1 MLFDQTEI
9 VDVLTPGVDS
19 PVELPDTI
27 KPGTAV
33 LKEGIAE
40 LKELS
45 LQDFLNDI
53 TRMLVE
59 FAINV
64 TIAILVFYL
73 GKFIIKRIYNI
84 VGSIMVR
91 RRVDNSLATFVLS
104 FIKIILYFILIVT
117 VIGILG
123 VETSSFLAIFASAG
137 VAIGMALSGTLQNF
151 AGGVLLLLL
160 KPYKVGDYVEAQG
173 FAGTV
178 REIQIFHTLITT
190 YDNKSILIPN
200 GPLST
205 SSINNW
211 SRESVRRVTWQVS
224 ISYGDSVDKAREAI
238 LAMFADDPRIIMDYV
253 DKDGDGYD
261 DNTGELIPDAHRVE
275 PPVKEEEP
283 MAKSGFWGRI
293 FGHHKKVKSA
303 IETYKEG
310 QEESLKALRPKVTA
324 APVVLVDKLDD
335 SSVNLS
341 VRAWVKTGDYWNVF
355 YDYNERI
362 YRDLPAAGV
371 SFPFP
376 QLDVH
381 LAK

>member
-1 MLFDQTEI
+1 MLFGQNEI
-9 VDVLTPGVDS
+9 VDVLTPGVNS

-27 KPGTAV
+27 KAGTAV

-91 RRVDNSLATFVLS
+91 RKVDNSLATFVLS

-205 SSINNW
+205 
-211 SRESVRRVTWQVS
+211 
-224 ISYGDSVDKAREAI
+224 
-238 LAMFADDPRIIMDYV
+238 
-253 DKDGDGYD
+253 
-261 DNTGELIPDAHRVE
+261 
-275 PPVKEEEP
+275 
-283 MAKSGFWGRI
+283 
-293 FGHHKKVKSA
+293 
-303 IETYKEG
+303 
-310 QEESLKALRPKVTA
+310 
-324 APVVLVDKLDD
+324 
-335 SSVNLS
+335 
-341 VRAWVKTGDYWNVF
+341 
-355 YDYNERI
+355 
-362 YRDLPAAGV
+362 
-371 SFPFP
+371 
-376 QLDVH
+376 
-381 LAK
+381 